1 MFVASELANFNK
13 LIQKDGST
21 EANMLR
27 FREKETEESE
37 REGGGEEKGERK
49 GERRQNVQGAQSKP
63 PITW

>member
-1 MFVASELANFNK
+1 
-13 LIQKDGST
+13 
-21 EANMLR
+21 MLR

-49 GERRQNVQGAQSKP
+49 GERRQNIQGAQSKP

>member
-1 MFVASELANFNK
+1 
-13 LIQKDGST
+13 
-21 EANMLR
+21 MLR

-37 REGGGEEKGERK
+37 GEGGGEEKGERK